1 NDVPL
6 LYPDIYVSDSIAVHG
21 IQQILTLPIG
31 SLFDEFRGKDTS
43 PTPSPSITQ
52 QPIVLAFPAAQTVIT
67 DSVSSKDFDS
77 INGGFHG
84 KDTSPS
90 PPSSITKQPIA
101 AAAIPA
107 GQTVMIDSESSSD
120 SNSMFDDYHGKNVN
134 DYD

>member
-31 SLFDEFRGKDTS
+31 SLFDEFHGKDTS

-77 INGGFHG
+77 INGDFHG

-90 PPSSITKQPIA
+90 PPSSITKQPI
-101 AAAIPA
+101 PA
-107 GQTVMIDSESSSD
+107 GETVITDTGSSTD
-120 SNSMFDDYHGKNVN
+120 SNSMLDDYHGKNVN

>member
-1 NDVPL
+1 
-6 LYPDIYVSDSIAVHG
+6 
-21 IQQILTLPIG
+21 
-31 SLFDEFRGKDTS
+31 
-43 PTPSPSITQ
+43 

-101 AAAIPA
+101 AAAA

-120 SNSMFDDYHGKNVN
+120 SNSMFDDYHGKNMLTTTTEFRA
-134 DYD
+134 